1 MENKPAPPVME
12 GGKLDIDSLYSIFA
26 MKSKPDETIIRI
38 EALENQAKQMLERH
52 DAADKVAINS
62 CDRLTALE
70 AKVNE
75 NHEKRI
81 KTLEDDL
88 TALRTSISN
97 MSVGPTTT
105 GGNVDTSA
113 IMMKIDMINV
123 EVNKKIDV
131 LVVNSQM
138 DNQWG
143 KLKDLIDGLTLQ
155 MQKNQDAHNHA
166 LDMLRAEFEHHKN
179 KDFAALIER
188 VAALEKRLNGLTTI
202 VNNLKSNSGGEP
214 STGGVDEERF
224 KALVDRVDRLEA
236 ELHNLS
242 EMFSKWQMTFQ
253 DDLNTK
259 ADKTALA
266 ELE

>member
-1 MENKPAPPVME
+1 ME

-52 DAADKVAINS
+52 DSADKLATNS

-70 AKVNE
+70 AKVND
-75 NHEKRI
+75 NHENRI

-88 TALRTSISN
+88 KALRNTVSN
-97 MSVGPTTT
+97 MSVGGTTTTTT
-105 GGNVDTSA
+105 GGNFDSSA
-113 IMMKIDMINV
+113 IMMKIDMISV

-131 LVVNSQM
+131 HIVNSQM

-143 KLKDLIDGLTLQ
+143 KLKDLIDGLSLQ

-188 VAALEKRLNGLTTI
+188 VVALEKRLNGLTTI
-202 VNNLKSNSGGEP
+202 VNNLKTNTGEP
-214 STGGVDEERF
+214 STGGVSEERF
-224 KALVDRVDRLEA
+224 KELVDRVDRLEA
-236 ELHNLS
+236 ELRNLS

-266 ELE
+266 DLE

>member
-1 MENKPAPPVME
+1 
-12 GGKLDIDSLYSIFA
+12 
-26 MKSKPDETIIRI
+26 
-38 EALENQAKQMLERH
+38 
-52 DAADKVAINS
+52 
-62 CDRLTALE
+62 
-70 AKVNE
+70 
-75 NHEKRI
+75 
-81 KTLEDDL
+81 
-88 TALRTSISN
+88 

-166 LDMLRAEFEHHKN
+166 IDMLRAEFEHHKN

-242 EMFSKWQMTFQ
+242 EMFSKWQMTF
-253 DDLNTK
+253 
-259 ADKTALA
+259 
-266 ELE
+266 